1 MNTTDS
7 AVRITHIPS
16 GLVVAIQD
24 ERSQQSNKTKALR
37 VLRSRLFEVER
48 DRIETARRKD
58 RNLQM
63 GTAARSER
71 VRTYNFPQNRVT
83 DHRPGGITKMNVEA
97 VMAGECLDEFLD
109 ALEAAAQEAALKEME
124 NSDNK
129 DKAAGK
135 VGGRVTKK

>member
-24 ERSQQSNKTKALR
+24 ERSQQSNRVKAMR
-37 VLRSRLFEVER
+37 VLRARLFERER
-48 DRIETARRKD
+48 ERIETARRKD
-58 RNLQM
+58 RNLQT

-71 VRTYNFPQNRVT
+71 VRTYNFTQNRVT

-109 ALEAAAQEAALKEME
+109 ALEGAAQEAALKEME
-124 NSDNK
+124 DAERK
-129 DKAAGK
+129 QQIGLKQ
-135 VGGRVTKK
+135 KK